1 MEHYQTQVKDIGV
14 LLLESENL
22 PDDGANK
29 QTMRD
34 RMKNHM
40 NQQLQVKLWP
50 TVDPKLKIK
59 PICCVL
65 NQWVLHLEQELLLT
79 IAKESGR
86 SEVRKLVRIVVNTG
100 QCAQHK
106 ASELFQ

>member
-1 MEHYQTQVKDIGV
+1 MYNAEPVVKTLPCV
-14 LLLESENL
+14 LLG
-22 PDDGANK
+22 GAVGA
-29 QTMRD
+29 
-34 RMKNHM
+34 
-40 NQQLQVKLWP
+40 LS
-50 TVDPKLKIK
+50 TVVPKLIIK

-65 NQWVLHLEQELLLT
+65 NQGVLHLEQELLLT

>member
-22 PDDGANK
+22 QDDGANK

-40 NQQLQVKLWP
+40 NQQLQVKS
-50 TVDPKLKIK
+50 
-59 PICCVL
+59 
-65 NQWVLHLEQELLLT
+65 HLLSQF
-79 IAKESGR
+79 SHQ
-86 SEVRKLVRIVVNTG
+86 EVRLSKLNIVVFETICLKSMEKYDFDN
-100 QCAQHK
+100 
-106 ASELFQ
+106 

>member
-22 PDDGANK
+22 PDEGANK

-40 NQQLQVKLWP
+40 NQQLQVKSHLLSQFSHQEVRSSKLNIVVSK
-50 TVDPKLKIK
+50 TICLKIMEK
-59 PICCVL
+59 YDFY
-65 NQWVLHLEQELLLT
+65 N
-79 IAKESGR
+79 
-86 SEVRKLVRIVVNTG
+86 
-100 QCAQHK
+100 
-106 ASELFQ
+106 

>member
-29 QTMRD
+29 QAMRD

-40 NQQLQVKLWP
+40 NQQLQVKSHLLSQFSHQEVRLSKL
-50 TVDPKLKIK
+50 TIVVSKTICLKI
-59 PICCVL
+59 
-65 NQWVLHLEQELLLT
+65 LEKYEFD
-79 IAKESGR
+79 
-86 SEVRKLVRIVVNTG
+86 N
-100 QCAQHK
+100 
-106 ASELFQ
+106 